1 VRKKNLEKED
11 GTMDY
16 TPGCRGCEAL
26 MVGLPAVAHNSTC
39 RGRLEQRLAETE
51 EGRKRLA
58 DVEKRLEEGKEKK
71 AKQAVKGP
79 PDPTEGEVRSS
90 VALGQPEAEEGETS
104 SKRSSEGTEGE
115 RTGKRTKAKA
125 REKRPGTSLDDLYYD
140 EIGDVG
146 PRIVSTGEPTGTQAE
161 PPAASAGGA
170 ASSSSAGPAAGPNP
184 PDITTGERDGTP
196 AGYIQGTNIQSLCQ
210 LTCESSEDEL
220 TKQELLALGAHEVTE
235 VPLGVTATYKKYELL
250 PGYAIDLEISW
261 DLTSSDGVKSI
272 RTTLQ
277 EEDPYLVTGSPPCE
291 AFSPLRALDE
301 RRVDRETKALRLE
314 VGKDILKTICE
325 SYKQQMKRGRYFLHE
340 HQKNAKSWGEKCVKE
355 IAERDDVFVVEGP
368 MCGWGM
374 KASGKSYVREMTK
387 WMTNSEELAI
397 ALRGICDSQKP
408 GKPWH
413 RHVHLVNGRAKM
425 IRTYPPGLI
434 RAILKALKK
443 QMQRD
448 GEYRD
453 VHSLEAGPSPEED
466 PHLEDYE
473 DYLVPPSLEKSAGQ
487 EVSEDMVFYDDITGA
502 LLDTHGVL
510 DTRKDEL
517 AWVKKQDAYEKRTLE
532 ECWRITGKAPITLKW
547 IDRNKGDHVKKN
559 YRSRLVV
566 REVKKQHGSLSGHML
581 FSNMPPLE
589 AVKILCSELATE
601 GNQDLELALYDISRA
616 HFYGKAQRDIYV
628 TLPQGDEEEGM
639 CAILKKT
646 MYGTQ
651 DASHVWQAD
660 YSERLGKH
668 KFQCGKAWTSVFRH
682 EELNIN
688 IKLLVHGDDF
698 LVLADKKGQEFMQ
711 KVLSER
717 YEFRCDGRIGRH
729 AGDQLTVLNRLISY
743 DRTSGQVSYE
753 AEHDMLKSLSDS

>member
-1 VRKKNLEKED
+1 MGTHGRNGDILVMTTQGVIKGNTVHRKPESERWDRSELAELKGVPGRFARGVLKIWSIGSTSSARDNTEVDSHYERWRTKTALCEKEGPGEGRWND
-11 GTMDY
+11 GLY
-16 TPGCRGCEAL
+16 TRVQRMRGTHGWTACSCTQLA
-26 MVGLPAVAHNSTC
+26 C

-71 AKQAVKGP
+71 AKQAVKGL

-235 VPLGVTATYKKYELL
+235 VFSPLGVTATYKKYELL
-250 PGYAIDLEISW
+250 PGYAIDLEIGW

-387 WMTNSEELAI
+387 WMTN
-397 ALRGICDSQKP
+397 
-408 GKPWH
+408 
-413 RHVHLVNGRAKM
+413 
-425 IRTYPPGLI
+425 
-434 RAILKALKK
+434 
-443 QMQRD
+443 
-448 GEYRD
+448 
-453 VHSLEAGPSPEED
+453 
-466 PHLEDYE
+466 
-473 DYLVPPSLEKSAGQ
+473 
-487 EVSEDMVFYDDITGA
+487 
-502 LLDTHGVL
+502 
-510 DTRKDEL
+510 
-517 AWVKKQDAYEKRTLE
+517 
-532 ECWRITGKAPITLKW
+532 
-547 IDRNKGDHVKKN
+547 
-559 YRSRLVV
+559 
-566 REVKKQHGSLSGHML
+566 
-581 FSNMPPLE
+581 
-589 AVKILCSELATE
+589 
-601 GNQDLELALYDISRA
+601 
-616 HFYGKAQRDIYV
+616 
-628 TLPQGDEEEGM
+628 
-639 CAILKKT
+639 
-646 MYGTQ
+646 
-651 DASHVWQAD
+651 
-660 YSERLGKH
+660 
-668 KFQCGKAWTSVFRH
+668 
-682 EELNIN
+682 
-688 IKLLVHGDDF
+688 
-698 LVLADKKGQEFMQ
+698 
-711 KVLSER
+711 
-717 YEFRCDGRIGRH
+717 
-729 AGDQLTVLNRLISY
+729 
-743 DRTSGQVSYE
+743 
-753 AEHDMLKSLSDS
+753 